1 MIGNE
6 LIQEVDALY
15 QRYGYDVKSH
25 HPGVRV
31 YVFRSIYNG
40 ADVIAIESNARI
52 DDYKREY
59 SEQGYAVKIR
69 EQTTLVELEEA
80 LFHDFFMADGILKHL
95 RGRYDDFISRLLDKL
110 PDGAEYEY
118 IQSPYDVSTY
128 SSYLDTFGFSQQEG
142 DTVVPFISKL
152 IQNHK
157 GPLLILIEAAAGYGK
172 TCTAYEILNQI
183 LTNQPSK
190 VPFFTELSRDRRAT
204 IFSHIL
210 RKEIE
215 EQFSN
220 RITSKVTL
228 HEIRTGRIPLVIDG
242 FDELIQKDFSFSTSG
257 LEPVE
262 SMLSTIVELLKGD
275 AKIIITSRKTAIFK
289 SEEFFEWMSKR
300 ELDYSMVKV
309 TITEPEV
316 EHWLSEDRR
325 SLLRTENVP
334 VREFANPVLL
344 SYLRYTPLQYLTD
357 HLAKG
362 ESIVANYFQFLLE
375 REQTRQSLLIEPDT
389 QLRIFRKLARIFT
402 EYDVKSASRED
413 LRGFLVDYN
422 RRLLE
427 ETRTKY
433 TPDKR
438 PTLDQLGDTLCNHAF
453 LDRKDER
460 TIGFVNEFVLGTL
473 IAESLVMGKYQE
485 HRPQTFTSELK
496 QHMAY
501 LAIQAFR
508 AQPKAKG
515 AAIWDVFN
523 GSDFPYDDSVNF
535 LLDWQYKGEL
545 HHNYKQ
551 ISLEGLQ
558 IEDMNFTKPESF
570 DQSVFSKCSFRNCV
584 FALQAFRQCT
594 MVNCSFFNCRHESS
608 VSTGSDQSLAFY
620 GGTSDNGFLAEL
632 YDQTPLNQTAEAPDV
647 KRQVMAKFFRQGTL
661 KPRYKQISSLAA
673 ELAETIGRRNL
684 EKILHDL
691 EVSDCL
697 EIDGD
702 LGHLTKSGVD
712 HFIEKYGKPS

>member
-1 MIGNE
+1 MIAGE
-6 LIQEVDALY
+6 LLQEVDALY

-40 ADVIAIESNARI
+40 ADVIATESNARI
-52 DDYKREY
+52 DEYKRHY
-59 SEQGYAVKIR
+59 SDQGFAVKVR
-69 EQTTLVELEEA
+69 EQSTLAELEEA
-80 LFHDFFMADGILKHL
+80 LFQDFFMADGILDHL
-95 RGRYDDFISRLLDKL
+95 RRRYNDFLSRLLDKL
-110 PDGAEYEY
+110 PDGAQYEY
-118 IQSPYDVSTY
+118 IQSPYDVFTY
-128 SSYLDTFGFSQQEG
+128 SSYLDDFGFRQQEG
-142 DTVVPFISKL
+142 DKVVPFISKL

-172 TCTAYEILNQI
+172 TCTAYELLNQI
-183 LTNQPSK
+183 LTDQPSK

-242 FDELIQKDFSFSTSG
+242 FDELIQKDFSFSTSS
-257 LEPVE
+257 LEAVE

-289 SEEFFEWMSKR
+289 SEEFFEWMAKR
-300 ELDYSMVKV
+300 NLDYSLVKV
-309 TITEPEV
+309 TIAEPEI

-325 SLLRTENVP
+325 SLLETADVP

-344 SYLRYTPLQYLTD
+344 SYLRYTPLQCLTD
-357 HLAKG
+357 QLAKG
-362 ESIVANYFQFLLE
+362 ESIVSNYFQFLLI

-427 ETRTKY
+427 ETRAKY
-433 TPDKR
+433 TPDIR

-473 IAESLVMGKYQE
+473 IAESLVTGKYQE
-485 HRPQTFTSELK
+485 HRPKTFTTELN

-508 AQPKAKG
+508 AQPQDKA

-523 GSDFPYDDSVNF
+523 KYDFPYDDSINF
-535 LLDWQYKGEL
+535 LLDWQYKGAL
-545 HHNYKQ
+545 HHKYKQ
-551 ISLEGLQ
+551 ISLEGLL
-558 IEDMNFTKPESF
+558 IEDMTFTKTASF
-570 DQSVFSKCSFRNCV
+570 DQVVFSKCSFRNCV
-584 FALQAFRQCT
+584 FAMDAFRQCT
-594 MVNCSFFNCRHESS
+594 MVNCSFFNCHQEASDIDR
-608 VSTGSDQSLAFY
+608 SDQSLAFY
-620 GGTSDNGFLAEL
+620 GGTSDNGFLTEL
-632 YDQTPLNQTAEAPDV
+632 YEQESLPQTAETPDV
-647 KRQVMAKFFRQGTL
+647 ERQVMAKFFRQGTV

-673 ELAETIGRRNL
+673 ELGGSIGRKNL
-684 EKILHDL
+684 EKIIHEL
-691 EVSDCL
+691 EASNCL

-702 LGHLTKSGVD
+702 MGRLTRGGVD
-712 HFIEKYGKPS
+712 YFIGKYGKPS

>member
-1 MIGNE
+1 MISGE
-6 LIQEVDALY
+6 LLKEVDELY

-25 HPGVRV
+25 HTGVRV

-40 ADVIAIESNARI
+40 ADIVATQSDARV
-52 DDYKREY
+52 DDYKRQY
-59 SEQGYAVKIR
+59 SEQGYAVKVR
-69 EQTTLVELEEA
+69 EQTTLSELEEA
-80 LFHDFFMADGILKHL
+80 LFQDFFMADGILDTL
-95 RGRYDDFISRLLDKL
+95 RRRYDDFLSRLLDKL
-110 PDGAEYEY
+110 PEGAEYEY

-128 SSYLDTFGFSQQEG
+128 SSYLDDFEFRQQEG
-142 DTVVPFISKL
+142 DKVVPFISKL

-172 TCTAYEILNQI
+172 TCTAYEILSQI
-183 LTNQPSK
+183 LENQPTK

-242 FDELIQKDFSFSTSG
+242 FDELIQKDFSFSTSS

-289 SEEFFEWMSKR
+289 SEEFFDWMAKR
-300 ELDYSMVKV
+300 ELDYSLVKV
-309 TITEPEV
+309 TIAEPEV

-325 SLLRTENVP
+325 LLLQKAEVP

-344 SYLRYTPLQYLTD
+344 SYLRYTPFQYLSEE
-357 HLAKG
+357 LAKG
-362 ESIVANYFQFLLE
+362 ESIVSNYFQFLLV
-375 REQTRQSLLIEPDT
+375 REQTRQSLLIEPET

-402 EYDVKSASRED
+402 EYDVKSASRDD

-485 HRPQTFTSELK
+485 HRSGTFTSELK
-496 QHMAY
+496 QHMAF
-501 LAIQAFR
+501 LAIQAYR
-508 AQPKAKG
+508 AQPPAKG
-515 AAIWDVFN
+515 EAIWDVFN
-523 GSDFPYDDSVNF
+523 RFSFPYDDSINF
-535 LLDWQYKGEL
+535 HLDWQYKGVL
-545 HHNYKQ
+545 SHSYTQ
-551 ISLEGLQ
+551 ISLEGLV
-558 IEDMNFTKPESF
+558 IESLYFTEPKRF
-570 DQSVFSKCSFRNCV
+570 NQVVFSNCTFRNCV
-584 FALQAFRQCT
+584 FSLDAFEAST
-594 MVNCSFFNCRHESS
+594 MVNCSFFNCSHQL
-608 VSTGSDQSLAFY
+608 SDAEPRGQNLSFY
-620 GGTSDNGFLAEL
+620 GGVADNNFLTEL
-632 YDQTPLNQTAEAPDV
+632 YDREPISQTPDAPDIE
-647 KRQVMAKFFRQGTL
+647 RQVMAKFLRQGTL
-661 KPRYKQISSLAA
+661 KPRYKQLSSLAS
-673 ELAETIGRRNL
+673 ELGDAIGRRKL
-684 EKILHDL
+684 EKIIHEL
-691 EVSDCL
+691 EASDCL

-702 LGHLTKSGVD
+702 MGRLTKGGVD
-712 HFIEKYGKPS
+712 LFITKYGKPA